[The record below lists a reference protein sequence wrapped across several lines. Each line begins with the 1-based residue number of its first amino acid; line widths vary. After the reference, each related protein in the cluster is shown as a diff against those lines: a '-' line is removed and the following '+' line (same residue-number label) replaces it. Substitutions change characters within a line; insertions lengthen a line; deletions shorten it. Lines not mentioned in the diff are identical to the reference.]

1 MKSVKVLIVDD
12 STFSVSVLK
21 KMIQK
26 SGHEVVETAL
36 NQKDAIEKAK
46 QVKPELITMDMTLP
60 DGNGI
65 ECSKEILKN
74 EPDIKIIAISAMMDD
89 EIVEQSKAA
98 GILGYLQKPTDQ
110 ESLDAEI
117 KRIFAG
123 DELFTL
129 IEENYPEAF
138 RESIFSFLKNQ
149 IGGEISVND
158 DDAENGKVRKS
169 SGVSVSVGI
178 IGCHDGRF
186 IIDMSEETALAMTK
200 QILMDDEPILDEAIQ
215 FLSELA
221 NIIAG
226 NACSLLNGMNRS
238 LGLRVS
244 PPTVIRGEDVKIS
257 IGDMMSRSF
266 LVDTSLGKIFMNIGF
281 QKGVGT
287 WM

>member
-1 MKSVKVLIVDD
+1 MKSVRVMIVDD

-21 KMIQK
+21 RMIEK
-26 SGHEVVETAL
+26 SGYEVVETAL

-74 EPDIKIIAISAMMDD
+74 DPGIKIIAISAMMDD
-89 EIVEQSKAA
+89 EIIEQSKAV
-98 GILGYLQKPTDQ
+98 GILGYLQKPADQ

-158 DDAENGKVRKS
+158 DEDNGKVQKS
-169 SGVSVSVGI
+169 LGVSVSVGI

-200 QILMDDEPILDEAIQ
+200 QILMD
-215 FLSELA
+215 
-221 NIIAG
+221 
-226 NACSLLNGMNRS
+226 ACSLMNGMNRS

-244 PPTVIRGEDVKIS
+244 PPTVIRGEDVTIS

-266 LVDTSLGKIFMNIGF
+266 LVDTSLGKIFMNISF
-281 QKGVGT
+281 QKGAGI

>member
-1 MKSVKVLIVDD
+1 MKSVRVMIVDD

-21 KMIQK
+21 RMIEK
-26 SGHEVVETAL
+26 SGYEVVETAL

-60 DGNGI
+60 DGDGI

-74 EPDIKIIAISAMMDD
+74 DPGIKIIAISAMMDD
-89 EIVEQSKAA
+89 EIIEQSKAV
-98 GILGYLQKPTDQ
+98 GILGYLQKPADQ

-158 DDAENGKVRKS
+158 DEDNGKVQKS
-169 SGVSVSVGI
+169 LGVSVSVGI

-200 QILMDDEPILDEAIQ
+200 QILMDEALIDEAIQ

-244 PPTVIRGEDVKIS
+244 PPTVIRGEDVTIS

-281 QKGVGT
+281 QKGAGT

>member
-1 MKSVKVLIVDD
+1 MKSVRVMIVDD

-21 KMIQK
+21 RMIEK
-26 SGHEVVETAL
+26 SGYEVVETAL

-74 EPDIKIIAISAMMDD
+74 DPGIKIIAISAMMDD
-89 EIVEQSKAA
+89 EIIEQSKAV
-98 GILGYLQKPTDQ
+98 GILGYLQKPADQ

-158 DDAENGKVRKS
+158 DEDNGKVRKS
-169 SGVSVSVGI
+169 LGVSVSVGI

-200 QILMDDEPILDEAIQ
+200 QILMDEALIDEAIQ

-244 PPTVIRGEDVKIS
+244 PPTVIRGEDVTIS

-281 QKGVGT
+281 QKGAGI

>member
-1 MKSVKVLIVDD
+1 MKSVRVMIVDD

-21 KMIQK
+21 RMIEK
-26 SGHEVVETAL
+26 SGYEVVETAL

-74 EPDIKIIAISAMMDD
+74 DPGIKIIAISAMMDD
-89 EIVEQSKAA
+89 EIIEQSKAV
-98 GILGYLQKPTDQ
+98 GILGYLQKPADQ

-158 DDAENGKVRKS
+158 DEDNGKVQKS
-169 SGVSVSVGI
+169 LGVSVSVGI

-200 QILMDDEPILDEAIQ
+200 QILMDEALIDEAIQ

-226 NACSLLNGMNRS
+226 NACSLMNGMNRS

-244 PPTVIRGEDVKIS
+244 PPTVIRGEDVTIS

-281 QKGVGT
+281 QKGAGT

>member
-1 MKSVKVLIVDD
+1 
-12 STFSVSVLK
+12 
-21 KMIQK
+21 
-26 SGHEVVETAL
+26 
-36 NQKDAIEKAK
+36 K

-74 EPDIKIIAISAMMDD
+74 DPGIKIIAISAMMDD
-89 EIVEQSKAA
+89 EIIEQSKAV
-98 GILGYLQKPTDQ
+98 GILGYLQKPADQ

-158 DDAENGKVRKS
+158 DEDNGKVQKS
-169 SGVSVSVGI
+169 LGVSVSVGI

-200 QILMDDEPILDEAIQ
+200 QILMDEALIDEAIQ

-226 NACSLLNGMNRS
+226 NACSLMNGMNRS

-244 PPTVIRGEDVKIS
+244 PPTVIRGEDVTIS

-266 LVDTSLGKIFMNIGF
+266 LVDTSLGKIFMNISF
-281 QKGVGT
+281 QKGAGI

>member
-1 MKSVKVLIVDD
+1 MKSVRVMIVDD

-21 KMIQK
+21 RMIEK
-26 SGHEVVETAL
+26 SGYEVVETAL

-60 DGNGI
+60 DGNGT

-74 EPDIKIIAISAMMDD
+74 DPGIKIIAISAMMDD
-89 EIVEQSKAA
+89 EIIEQSKAV
-98 GILGYLQKPTDQ
+98 GILGYLQKPADQ

-158 DDAENGKVRKS
+158 DEDNGKVQKS
-169 SGVSVSVGI
+169 LGVSVSVGI

-200 QILMDDEPILDEAIQ
+200 QILMDEALIDEAIQ

-226 NACSLLNGMNRS
+226 NACSLMNGMNRS

-244 PPTVIRGEDVKIS
+244 PPTVIRGEDVTIS

-281 QKGVGT
+281 QKGAGI

>member
-1 MKSVKVLIVDD
+1 MKSVRVMSVDD

-21 KMIQK
+21 RMIEK
-26 SGHEVVETAL
+26 SGYEVVETAL

-74 EPDIKIIAISAMMDD
+74 DPGIKIIAISAMMDD
-89 EIVEQSKAA
+89 EIIEQSKAV
-98 GILGYLQKPTDQ
+98 GILGYLQKPADQ

-158 DDAENGKVRKS
+158 DEDNGKVQKS
-169 SGVSVSVGI
+169 LGVSVSVGI

-200 QILMDDEPILDEAIQ
+200 QILMDEALIDEAIQ

-226 NACSLLNGMNRS
+226 NACSLMNGMNRS

-244 PPTVIRGEDVKIS
+244 PPTVIRGEDVTIS

-266 LVDTSLGKIFMNIGF
+266 LVDTSLGKIFMNISF
-281 QKGVGT
+281 QKGAGI

>member
-1 MKSVKVLIVDD
+1 MKSVRVMIVDD

-21 KMIQK
+21 RMIEK
-26 SGHEVVETAL
+26 SGYEVVETAL

-74 EPDIKIIAISAMMDD
+74 DPGIKIIAISAMMDD
-89 EIVEQSKAA
+89 EIIEQSKAV
-98 GILGYLQKPTDQ
+98 GILGYLQKPADQ

-158 DDAENGKVRKS
+158 DEDNGKVQKS
-169 SGVSVSVGI
+169 LGVSVSVGI

-200 QILMDDEPILDEAIQ
+200 QILMDEALIDEAIQ

-226 NACSLLNGMNRS
+226 NACSLMNGMNRS

-244 PPTVIRGEDVKIS
+244 PPTVIRGEDVTIS

-281 QKGVGT
+281 QKGAGM

>member
-1 MKSVKVLIVDD
+1 MKSVRVMIVDD

-21 KMIQK
+21 RMIEK
-26 SGHEVVETAL
+26 SGYEVVETAL

-74 EPDIKIIAISAMMDD
+74 DPGIKIIAISAMMDD
-89 EIVEQSKAA
+89 EIIEQSKAV
-98 GILGYLQKPTDQ
+98 GILGYLQKPADQ

-158 DDAENGKVRKS
+158 DEDNGKVQKS
-169 SGVSVSVGI
+169 LGVSVSVGI

-200 QILMDDEPILDEAIQ
+200 QILMDEALIDEAIQ

-226 NACSLLNGMNRS
+226 NACSLMNGMNRS

-244 PPTVIRGEDVKIS
+244 PPTVIRGEDVTIS

-281 QKGVGT
+281 QKGAGI